1 MIELKGL
8 TDAEIEARMDGDPRI
23 RKVRTIDGGLIGI
36 VQSKVTAAWIVRFG
50 PYDTGRYFAHSLAW
64 ADAPLPQAEPKGTLE
79 LSDDAYALRDWMLLY
94 AQAIELTDSVTEGA
108 EEGEA
113 LNDARGLLRFIEAKI
128 QLAMN
133 PDAIRE
139 LLATKDAK

>member
-1 MIELKGL
+1 MTLA
-8 TDAEIEARMDGDPRI
+8 T
-23 RKVRTIDGGLIGI
+23 
-36 VQSKVTAAWIVRFG
+36 TA
-50 PYDTGRYFAHSLAW
+50 LAW
-64 ADAPLPQAEPKGTLE
+64 ADDPLPQAEPKGTLE

-94 AQAIELTDSVTEGA
+94 AQGIELTDSVTEGA

-113 LNDARGLLRFIEAKI
+113 LNDARGLLRFLEAKI